1 MWLKLNIEGFI
12 VYFQIKGYKP
22 SRSGYSDDLWC
33 DIKLTVEYGNDF
45 KIHRSGGLLYS
56 DEIEHLLMKLQDL
69 LANRIQNAEEID
81 FMEPD
86 FVFVL
91 DSQLNLLNDINERN
105 NRGIFVDFQVHFWN
119 GILTENYLS
128 LRLYKENIEYLLYYI
143 KLVTRQLK
151 KTDKD
156 ITDLIEKGVI
166 LDYQP

>member
-22 SRSGYSDDLWC
+22 SESGYSDDLWC

-45 KIHRSGGLLYS
+45 KIHRSGELLYS
-56 DEIEHLLMKLQDL
+56 DEIEHLLMKFQDL
-69 LANRIQNAEEID
+69 LADRIKDAEEID

-91 DSQLNLLNDINERN
+91 DSQLNLSNERN
-105 NRGIFVDFQVHFWN
+105 EINNREVFVDFRIHFWN
-119 GILTENYLS
+119 GNLTENHLS

-151 KTDKD
+151 KTDKE
-156 ITDLIEKGVI
+156 ITDLIEKGII